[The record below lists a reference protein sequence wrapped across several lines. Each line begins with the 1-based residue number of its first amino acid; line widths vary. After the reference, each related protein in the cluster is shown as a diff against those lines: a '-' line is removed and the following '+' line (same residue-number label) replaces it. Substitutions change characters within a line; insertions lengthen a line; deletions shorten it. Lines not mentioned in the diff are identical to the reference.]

1 MFFVSFS
8 KRTIGSFVSAAL
20 FLSLLTP
27 PVWADT
33 VSEPAAAPEGEW
45 ITVDPFAAQT
55 AEPDTE
61 PAAAEPAPAAETAE
75 AAAPAAE
82 EEEWVDTSE
91 NRVFTGSFSVFENMD
106 IMEQIGPKEPDP
118 EPEPEPE
125 PEQASTYVQQF
136 LLDIAQPDP
145 NYAGGAVAI
154 TDADRRLLEK
164 IVMGECNSSLNG
176 AMLVAQ
182 CLRDGMNY
190 GGYETAAQVRK
201 AFSYVVSPYSPN
213 QNAVEAVRN
222 VFDNGESVV
231 QHRILYFYAPSVT
244 GSRFHESQ
252 NFVIEYGGH
261 RYFDAR

>member
-1 MFFVSFS
+1 MFFVSLC
-8 KRTIGSFVSAAL
+8 KRTLGCFFFAVL

-27 PVWADT
+27 AVWAT
-33 VSEPAAAPEGEW
+33 SSSEPAEAPEGEW
-45 ITVDPFAAQT
+45 ITVEPLTDPEAKT
-55 AEPDTE
+55 DE
-61 PAAAEPAPAAETAE
+61 AAAESNAAGQPE
-75 AAAPAAE
+75 ASAE
-82 EEEWVDTSE
+82 EKWVDTADE
-91 NRVFTGSFSVFENMD
+91 RVFTGDFSVFENMA
-106 IMEQIGPKEPDP
+106 IIEQLGPKEP

-125 PEQASTYVQQF
+125 PEQASTYDTVQF

-164 IVMGECNSSLNG
+164 IVMGECNSSLGG

-201 AFSYVVSPYSPN
+201 AYSYYVSPLSPN
-213 QNAVEAVRN
+213 QYAVDAVRN
-222 VFDNGESVV
+222 VFDNGESAV
-231 QHRILYFYAPSVT
+231 QHRILYFYAPRVT

-252 NFVIEYGGH
+252 LFVIEYGGH